1 MFGMHY
7 ILFPD
12 KNATITWFLF
22 QLLIDR
28 QTNDRDETNIQ
39 SKQILTK
46 ALVAE
51 NLNSG
56 FFQK

>member
-7 ILFPD
+7 SLFPD

-28 QTNDRDETNIQ
+28 QTNDRDERNTQ

-46 ALVAE
+46 ALVGE
-51 NLNSG
+51 VLYSS

>member
-1 MFGMHY
+1 MHY

-28 QTNDRDETNIQ
+28 QMTEM
-39 SKQILTK
+39 KQIY
-46 ALVAE
+46 
-51 NLNSG
+51 NLNK
-56 FFQK
+56 F

>member
-12 KNATITWFLF
+12 KNATVTWFLF

-28 QTNDRDETNIQ
+28 QRNDRDETNIQ

-51 NLNSG
+51 ILYSG